1 MADGLTV
8 RIRKSFRG
16 GPAFDFALD
25 LPPAGGLVTVLFG
38 PSGAGKTTLLR
49 CVAGLERPDEG
60 LVALGDTAWFDS
72 ARGVDLPPQDRR
84 LGFLFQE
91 YALFPHLTVAGNVT
105 YGLARSAVA
114 EREHRLKT
122 LLSLF
127 SLDGLGARFP
137 AQLSGGQRQRVALA
151 RALAGQPR
159 LLLLD
164 EPLSA
169 LDEPLRIPLR
179 EELRENLVSSGVPSL
194 VVTHD
199 RADALALGDRMA
211 TVVDG
216 SIRSV
221 GSVRETLGESAGDAR
236 CGARPSL

>member
-8 RIRKSFRG
+8 RLRKSFRG
-16 GPAFDFALD
+16 GPAFDFAME
-25 LPPAGGLVTVLFG
+25 LPPAGGLVTVILG

-49 CVAGLERPDEG
+49 CVAGLDRPDDG
-60 LVALGDTAWFDS
+60 LVALGDITWFDS

-105 YGLARSAVA
+105 YGLARTPRA
-114 EREHRLKT
+114 EREDRVRSRL
-122 LLSLF
+122 SRF

-169 LDEPLRIPLR
+169 LDEALRIPLR
-179 EELRENLVSSGVPSL
+179 EELRGHLVAAGVPAL
-194 VVTHD
+194 LVTHD
-199 RADALALGDRMA
+199 RSDARTLGDRIA
-211 TVVDG
+211 TIVDG
-216 SIRSV
+216 RVRNV
-221 GSVRETLGESAGDAR
+221 GSVRDVLR
-236 CGARPSL
+236 NPP

>member
-1 MADGLTV
+1 MADGLTIRV
-8 RIRKSFRG
+8 RKTFRG
-16 GPAFDFALD
+16 GPAFDFALE
-25 LPPAGGLVTVLFG
+25 LPPAGGLVTVLLG

-49 CVAGLERPDEG
+49 CVAGLERPDDG
-60 LVALGDTAWFDS
+60 LVALGDNTWFDS
-72 ARGVDLPPQDRR
+72 ARGVNLPPQDRR

-105 YGLARSAVA
+105 YGLACTPKM
-114 EREHRLKT
+114 EREDRVRS

-127 SLDGLGARFP
+127 SLDGLRARFP

-169 LDEPLRIPLR
+169 LDEALRIPLR
-179 EELRENLVSSGVPSL
+179 EELRGHLVAAGVPAL
-194 VVTHD
+194 LVTHD
-199 RADALALGDRMA
+199 RSDARTIGDRIA
-211 TVVDG
+211 TIVDG
-216 SIRSV
+216 RVRNV
-221 GSVRETLGESAGDAR
+221 GNVRDVLRD
-236 CGARPSL
+236 PP